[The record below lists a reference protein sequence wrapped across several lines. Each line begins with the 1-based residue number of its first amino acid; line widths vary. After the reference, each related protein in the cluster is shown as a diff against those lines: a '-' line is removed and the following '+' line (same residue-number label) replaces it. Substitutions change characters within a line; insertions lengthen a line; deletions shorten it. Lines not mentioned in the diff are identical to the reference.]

1 MLKNYVDEDY
11 LKGYAVKLGA
21 LLWTDETDW
30 SEQRKRATQF
40 VMNQFI
46 QKRYDIKKLMPELI
60 VRSSGNSISATATS
74 TGIEDTANRL
84 RLVIDNITNTVS
96 SKVITLKGSND
107 NSTYYTID
115 TITIDTAGTDV
126 SLLFYDSYKYYKLTT
141 TVTNGACDYRAS
153 LVETVYDELFACKW
167 LVFIFADLRKAE
179 GDQFDLRMQHY
190 ENMYNE
196 LMNGATFYIDS
207 NSDGIPD
214 TSRQSGI
221 LTMTR

>member
-40 VMNQFI
+40 VLNQFL
-46 QKRYDIKKLMPELI
+46 QKKYDIKMLMPELI
-60 VRSSGNSISATATS
+60 LRSPGNSISATTTS
-74 TGIEDTANRL
+74 SGVEDTANRL

-96 SKVITLKGSND
+96 GKVITLKGSND

-115 TITIDTAGTDV
+115 TVTIDTAGTDTSV
-126 SLLFYDSYKYYKLTT
+126 LFYDSYKYYKLTT
-141 TVTNGACDYRAS
+141 NVTTGVCDYRAS

-179 GDQFDLRMQHY
+179 GDQFDLRLQHY
-190 ENMYNE
+190 DNMYNE
-196 LMNGATFYIDS
+196 LMNGATFYIDN

-214 TSRQSGI
+214 AERQSGT

>member
-11 LKGYAVKLGA
+11 LKGYAVKLGS

-30 SEQRKRATQF
+30 SEQRARATQF
-40 VMNQFI
+40 VLNQFL
-46 QKRYDIKKLMPELI
+46 QKRYDLKKLMPELI
-60 VRSSGNSISATATS
+60 LRSSGTSLSATATS
-74 TGIEDTANRL
+74 SAVEDTTNRL

-96 SKVITLKGSND
+96 SKVLTLKGSND

-115 TITIDTAGTDV
+115 TVTINTNNANQT
-126 SLLFYDSYKYYKLTT
+126 LLFYAVYKYYKITT
-141 TVTNGACDYRAS
+141 TITSGVCDYRAS

-167 LVFIFADLRKAE
+167 LVFIFADLRKQE
-179 GDQFDLRMQHY
+179 GDQFDLRLQHF
-190 ENMYNE
+190 ENMYNT
-196 LMNGATFYIDS
+196 LMNGATFYIDN

-214 TSRQSGI
+214 QERQSGI